1 MFTNRMKWDTQ
12 IGTAFQEPERLPE
25 RGDAV
30 PNGLMA
36 GKRKEIM
43 YRSTGDGRVIV
54 AKAVVVLLLL
64 IAGGLA
70 GPAWASAADETVIDT
85 ILDGVE
91 KRYNVPGFTADFD
104 QESIL
109 KAMAVTDTAS
119 GRLMVRQPGKMRWEY
134 LVPEPQTIITDGDDL
149 WVYRPEESQVLV
161 GKAPA
166 LFGEGKGAGFLS
178 NIKTVRESFQISLMP
193 DPAPGRY
200 RLKLVPNRS
209 TVDLMEVQLDLD
221 RKTFELVEI
230 ATFNVYGDETRIR
243 LKNIDFG
250 KPPAEALFRFEVP
263 EGAEVLQMN
272 P

>member
-1 MFTNRMKWDTQ
+1 MKS
-12 IGTAFQEPERLPE
+12 FKS
-25 RGDAV
+25 
-30 PNGLMA
+30 NG
-36 GKRKEIM
+36 
-43 YRSTGDGRVIV
+43 RSTMVKF
-54 AKAVVVLLLL
+54 AAALLLL
-64 IAGGLA
+64 FASSLA
-70 GPAWASAADETVIDT
+70 VPRWAPAADETVIDT

-91 KRYNVPGFTADFD
+91 KRYNVAGFTADFD

-134 LVPEPQTIITDGDDL
+134 VVPEPQTIITDGNDL
-149 WVYRPEESQVLV
+149 WIYRPEENQVLV

-178 NIKTVRESFQISLMP
+178 NIKMVRESFQISLMT
-193 DPAPGRY
+193 DSAPGHY
-200 RLKLVPNRS
+200 RLKMVPNRS

-221 RKTFELVEI
+221 RKTFDLIEI

-243 LKNIDFG
+243 LSNLDFSN
-250 KPPAEALFRFEVP
+250 PPSEKLFRFEVP